1 MQGVVFGT
9 RIDEMDGDER
19 LLTRVDFD
27 QAFGT
32 AINRFCCQAVIHH
45 PLTPFGKGRQI
56 RGFLPLRDS
65 MQCLSLAL
73 ENPPQI
79 GEYRVFN
86 QLQEVYGITN
96 LALKVQK
103 VAGELGLPVEI
114 DNLENPRQELEEH
127 YYKVDHEHLLNLGYR
142 PTRDVDAEM
151 RIMLQDLIRYR
162 DRIEAKKD
170 ALIPDVRWDGRREK
184 VQFLRSAEDANETLS
199 RARL

>member
-1 MQGVVFGT
+1 M
-9 RIDEMDGDER
+9 
-19 LLTRVDFD
+19 RVD
-27 QAFGT
+27 
-32 AINRFCCQAVIHH
+32 NVI
-45 PLTPFGKGRQI
+45 
-56 RGFLPLRDS
+56 
-65 MQCLSLAL
+65 
-73 ENPPQI
+73 
-79 GEYRVFN
+79 
-86 QLQEVYGITN
+86 
-96 LALKVQK
+96 
-103 VAGELGLPVEI
+103 VEI